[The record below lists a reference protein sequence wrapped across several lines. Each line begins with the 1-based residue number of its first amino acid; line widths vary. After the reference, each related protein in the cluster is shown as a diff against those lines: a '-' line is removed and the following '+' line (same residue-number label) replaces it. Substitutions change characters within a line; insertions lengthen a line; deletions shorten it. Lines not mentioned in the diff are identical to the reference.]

1 MQDLATV
8 DITTSWLMINC
19 TRRAG
24 WVRVHQG
31 PCNSTDHAQ
40 CRTCRVCPGWEP
52 RRGALDGSATCLL
65 LRVAWVE
72 QASDHVLCSTSRE
85 VMA

>member
-1 MQDLATV
+1 MAVLTPLARKKRNLMYPAQQYVCPQGYARLGRATMQDLATV

-40 CRTCRVCPGWEP
+40 CRTCCVCPG
-52 RRGALDGSATCLL
+52 
-65 LRVAWVE
+65 
-72 QASDHVLCSTSRE
+72 
-85 VMA
+85 